1 LLLLCA
7 FRPETVS
14 AETETQPQEPAMTRA
29 GKINEPQ

>member
-7 FRPETVS
+7 FTPETAS

-29 GKINEPQ
+29 GKIKAPQ